1 MSRPEIKNYR
11 KQGMARTKAI
21 EPDAAGDKT
30 EQILQGAMQEFLT
43 HGYAGTSMDKVAKTG
58 GVSKATVY
66 SYFQDKEGLF
76 TALVQRLAAEKF
88 VYFEAVPESTEP
100 AIALRFVA
108 TTILDH
114 ASQEPHFLTFLRLV
128 IAESGRFP
136 QLAQIFVRNLT
147 KPGIERLTQYLA
159 SHPELKLPDPEA
171 TARIFIGSLVY
182 FQLTQEMM
190 HGKEIIPMERDRL
203 VDGLLQLIL
212 RSESNS

>member
-1 MSRPEIKNYR
+1 
-11 KQGMARTKAI
+11 MARTKPI
-21 EPDAAGDKT
+21 EPDGTLGDKS

-76 TALVQRLAAEKF
+76 AALVQWLARKKVHFTILDE
-88 VYFEAVPESTEP
+88 EP
-100 AIALRFVA
+100 AVALRFIA
-108 TTILDH
+108 TTILDQATH
-114 ASQEPHFLTFLRLV
+114 EPEFLNFVRLV

-136 QLAQIFVRNLT
+136 QLAQTFVRNLA
-147 KPGIERLTQYLA
+147 KPGIDRLTEYLTL
-159 SHPELKLPDPEA
+159 HPELKLSDPEA

-190 HGKEIIPMERDRL
+190 HGKDIMPMERDRAI
-203 VDGLLQLIL
+203 DALLHLIL
-212 RSESNS
+212 PAELNS

>member
-1 MSRPEIKNYR
+1 
-11 KQGMARTKAI
+11 MARTKPI

-76 TALVQRLAAEKF
+76 AALIQRLAAEKL
-88 VYFEAVPESTEP
+88 VYFPVPETEP
-100 AIALRFVA
+100 AIALRFIA
-108 TTILDH
+108 TTILDQ
-114 ASQEPHFLTFLRLV
+114 ASHEPHFLTFVRLV

-136 QLAQIFVRNLT
+136 QLAQIFVKNLA

-159 SHPELKLPDPEA
+159 SRPELKLSDPEA

-203 VDGLLQLIL
+203 IDGLLQLIL
-212 RSESNS
+212 RS

>member
-1 MSRPEIKNYR
+1 
-11 KQGMARTKAI
+11 MARTKPI
-21 EPDAAGDKT
+21 EPDAAAGGDKS

-76 TALVQRLAAEKF
+76 AALIQRLATEKL
-88 VYFEAVPESTEP
+88 VYFPVPETEP
-100 AIALRFVA
+100 AIALRFIA
-108 TTILDH
+108 TTLLDQ
-114 ASQEPHFLTFLRLV
+114 ASHEPQFLTLVRLV

-136 QLAQIFVRNLT
+136 QLAQTFVRNLA

-159 SHPELKLPDPEA
+159 SHPELKLSDPEA

-182 FQLTQEMM
+182 YQLTQDMM

-203 VDGLLQLIL
+203 IDDLLHLIL
-212 RSESNS
+212 RSEPNS

>member
-1 MSRPEIKNYR
+1 
-11 KQGMARTKAI
+11 MAKTKPM
-21 EPDAAGDKT
+21 EPDASTGGDKS

-76 TALVQRLAAEKF
+76 AALIQRLAAEKL
-88 VYFEAVPESTEP
+88 VYFPVPETEP
-100 AIALRFVA
+100 AIALRFIA
-108 TTILDH
+108 TTLLDQATH
-114 ASQEPHFLTFLRLV
+114 EPHFLTFVRLV

-136 QLAQIFVRNLT
+136 QLAQIFVKNLA

-159 SHPELKLPDPEA
+159 SRRELQLADPEA

-182 FQLTQEMM
+182 FQLTQHMM
-190 HGKEIIPMERDRL
+190 HGQEIIPMERDRL
-203 VDGLLQLIL
+203 IEGLMQLIL
-212 RSESNS
+212 RSPSNL

>member
-1 MSRPEIKNYR
+1 
-11 KQGMARTKAI
+11 MARTKPI
-21 EPDAAGDKT
+21 EPDSAAASDKT

-76 TALVQRLAAEKF
+76 AALVQRLAREKVNF
-88 VYFEAVPESTEP
+88 TVLDEEP
-100 AIALRFVA
+100 AVALRFVA
-108 TTILDH
+108 TTLLEQVT
-114 ASQEPHFLTFLRLV
+114 QEPEFLNFVRLV

-136 QLAQIFVRNLT
+136 QLAQTYVKNLA
-147 KPGIERLTQYLA
+147 KPAIDRLAEYLA

-190 HGKEIIPMERDRL
+190 HGKDIMPMERDRAIEA
-203 VDGLLQLIL
+203 LLHLIL
-212 RSESNS
+212 PPQSKS

>member
-1 MSRPEIKNYR
+1 
-11 KQGMARTKAI
+11 MARTKPS
-21 EPDAAGDKT
+21 EPDSAAASDKT

-76 TALVQRLAAEKF
+76 AALVQRLAREKVHF
-88 VYFEAVPESTEP
+88 TVLDEEP
-100 AIALRFVA
+100 AVALRFLA
-108 TTILDH
+108 TNILDQATH
-114 ASQEPHFLTFLRLV
+114 EPEFLNFVRLV

-136 QLAQIFVRNLT
+136 QLAQTFVKNLA
-147 KPGIERLTQYLA
+147 KPGIDRLAEYLA

-171 TARIFIGSLVY
+171 MARIFIGALVY
-182 FQLTQEMM
+182 FQLMQHMM

-203 VDGLLQLIL
+203 IDGLLHLVLGPQ
-212 RSESNS
+212 SNS

>member
-1 MSRPEIKNYR
+1 M
-11 KQGMARTKAI
+11 TKKKTS
-21 EPDAAGDKT
+21 ELDGTTGSDKS

-76 TALVQRLAAEKF
+76 AALVQRLARKK
-88 VYFEAVPESTEP
+88 VYFTVLDEEP
-100 AIALRFVA
+100 ALALRFVA
-108 TTILDH
+108 TTILDQ
-114 ASQEPHFLTFLRLV
+114 ATQEPEYLNFVRLV

-136 QLAQIFVRNLT
+136 QLAQTFVKNLA
-147 KPGIERLTQYLA
+147 KPGIDRLAEYLA

-182 FQLTQEMM
+182 FQLMQHMM
-190 HGKEIIPMERDRL
+190 HGKEIVPMERDRL
-203 VDGLLQLIL
+203 IDGLLHLIL
-212 RSESNS
+212 RSDSNS

>member
-1 MSRPEIKNYR
+1 
-11 KQGMARTKAI
+11 MARTKSI
-21 EPDAAGDKT
+21 EPDAAAGGDKS

-66 SYFQDKEGLF
+66 SYFKDKEGLF
-76 TALVQRLAAEKF
+76 AALIQRLAGEKLVTF
-88 VYFEAVPESTEP
+88 PPLETAP
-100 AIALRFVA
+100 AIALRFIA
-108 TTILDH
+108 TTLLDQ
-114 ASQEPHFLTFLRLV
+114 ASQEPQFLIFVRLV

-136 QLAQIFVRNLT
+136 QLAQTFVRNLA
-147 KPGIERLTQYLA
+147 KPAIERLTEYLA
-159 SHPELKLPDPEA
+159 FHPELKLSDPEA

-182 FQLTQEMM
+182 YQLTQDMM

-203 VDGLLQLIL
+203 IDDLLHLIL

>member
-1 MSRPEIKNYR
+1 
-11 KQGMARTKAI
+11 MATNKPI
-21 EPDAAGDKT
+21 QLDGTTGGDKS
-30 EQILQGAMQEFLT
+30 EKILQGAMQEFLT

-76 TALVQRLAAEKF
+76 AALIQRLAAEKL
-88 VYFEAVPESTEP
+88 VYFPVPETEP
-100 AIALRFVA
+100 AIALRFIA
-108 TTILDH
+108 TTILDQ
-114 ASQEPHFLTFLRLV
+114 ASHEPHFLTFVRLV

-136 QLAQIFVRNLT
+136 QLAQIFVKNLV

-159 SHPELKLPDPEA
+159 SRPELKLSDPEA

-182 FQLTQEMM
+182 YQLTQDMM
-190 HGKEIIPMERDRL
+190 HGKEILPMERDRL
-203 VDGLLQLIL
+203 IDGLLQLIL

>member
-1 MSRPEIKNYR
+1 MMSRAQVKKLQ

-21 EPDAAGDKT
+21 EPDDTTASDKT

-76 TALVQRLAAEKF
+76 AALIQRLAAEKLVEF
-88 VYFEAVPESTEP
+88 PPPETEP
-100 AIALRFVA
+100 AIALRFIA
-108 TTILDH
+108 TTLLD
-114 ASQEPHFLTFLRLV
+114 QVNREPQFLTFVRLV

-136 QLAQIFVRNLT
+136 QLAQTFVRNLA
-147 KPGIERLTQYLA
+147 KPGIDRLTQYLA
-159 SHPELKLPDPEA
+159 FHPELKLSDPEA

-182 FQLTQEMM
+182 YQLTQDMM
-190 HGKEIIPMERDRL
+190 HGKEILPMERDRL
-203 VDGLLQLIL
+203 IEGLMQLIL
-212 RSESNS
+212 RSQ

>member
-1 MSRPEIKNYR
+1 MGK
-11 KQGMARTKAI
+11 TKPI
-21 EPDAAGDKT
+21 EPDASTGGDKS

-76 TALVQRLAAEKF
+76 AALIQWLAAEKL
-88 VYFEAVPESTEP
+88 VYFPVPETEP
-100 AIALRFVA
+100 AIALRFIA
-108 TTILDH
+108 TTLLDQ
-114 ASQEPHFLTFLRLV
+114 ATQETHFLTFVRLV

-136 QLAQIFVRNLT
+136 QLAQIFVKNLA

-159 SHPELKLPDPEA
+159 SRPELQLADPEA

-182 FQLTQEMM
+182 FQLTQHMM
-190 HGKEIIPMERDRL
+190 HGKEIIPMDRDRL
-203 VDGLLQLIL
+203 IEGLMQLIL
-212 RSESNS
+212 RSPSNV

>member
-1 MSRPEIKNYR
+1 M
-11 KQGMARTKAI
+11 TKKKTS
-21 EPDAAGDKT
+21 ELDGTTGSDKS

-76 TALVQRLAAEKF
+76 AALVQRLARKK
-88 VYFEAVPESTEP
+88 VYFTVLDEEP
-100 AIALRFVA
+100 ALALRFVA
-108 TTILDH
+108 TTILDQ
-114 ASQEPHFLTFLRLV
+114 ATQEPEYLNFVRLV

-136 QLAQIFVRNLT
+136 QLAQTFVKNLA
-147 KPGIERLTQYLA
+147 KPGIDRLAEYLA

-182 FQLTQEMM
+182 FQLMQHMM
-190 HGKEIIPMERDRL
+190 HGKDIIPMERDRL
-203 VDGLLQLIL
+203 IDGLLHLIL
-212 RSESNS
+212 RSDSNS

>member
-1 MSRPEIKNYR
+1 MV
-11 KQGMARTKAI
+11 RTKAI
-21 EPDAAGDKT
+21 EPDSAAGDKS

-43 HGYAGTSMDKVAKTG
+43 HGYAGTSMDRVAKAG

-76 TALVQRLAAEKF
+76 AALIQRLAAEKF
-88 VYFEAVPESTEP
+88 VYFATVTESTEP

-114 ASQEPHFLTFLRLV
+114 ADLQPHFLSFLRLV

-136 QLAQIFVRNLT
+136 QFAQTYIKNLA
-147 KPGIERLTQYLA
+147 KPGIERVTQYLA
-159 SHPELKLPDPEA
+159 SRPELKLSDPEA
-171 TARIFIGSLVY
+171 TARIFIGSLVH

-203 VDGLLQLIL
+203 IDGLLHLIL
-212 RSESNS
+212 PAESNS